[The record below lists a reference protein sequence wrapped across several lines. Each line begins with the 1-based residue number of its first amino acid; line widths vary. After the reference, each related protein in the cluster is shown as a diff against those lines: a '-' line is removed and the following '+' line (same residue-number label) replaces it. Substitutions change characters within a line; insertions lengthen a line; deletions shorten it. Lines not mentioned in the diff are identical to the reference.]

1 MTSRCYFT
9 KMDVTLYPTI
19 IINVSFLV
27 KSKVIL
33 IFVLLYDKNR
43 TEFKK
48 RRNSMKAVVTL
59 SSKNQI
65 AIPKAA
71 RKKLAI
77 GPGDQLILDVERDSL
92 ILKPKPKSYTKHLRG
107 LHKTVW
113 SELNATDY
121 VRKERET
128 WEEK

>member
-1 MTSRCYFT
+1 
-9 KMDVTLYPTI
+9 
-19 IINVSFLV
+19 
-27 KSKVIL
+27 
-33 IFVLLYDKNR
+33 
-43 TEFKK
+43 
-48 RRNSMKAVVTL
+48 MKAVVTL

-77 GPGDQLILDVERDSL
+77 GPGDQLILDIDKDSL

-107 LHKTVW
+107 LHKAIW
-113 SELNATDY
+113 SGLNATDY

-128 WEEK
+128 W

>member
-1 MTSRCYFT
+1 
-9 KMDVTLYPTI
+9 
-19 IINVSFLV
+19 
-27 KSKVIL
+27 
-33 IFVLLYDKNR
+33 
-43 TEFKK
+43 
-48 RRNSMKAVVTL
+48 MKPVVTL

-71 RKKLAI
+71 CKKLAI
-77 GPGDQLILDVERDSL
+77 GPGDQLIVDIEKDSL

-113 SELNATDY
+113 SGVNAADY

-128 WEEK
+128 WEDQ

>member
-1 MTSRCYFT
+1 MQPQIFQVFPCA
-9 KMDVTLYPTI
+9 
-19 IINVSFLV
+19 IINKVSFLV

-77 GPGDQLILDVERDSL
+77 GPGDQLILDIEKDSL

-107 LHKTVW
+107 LHKAVW
-113 SELNATDY
+113 SGVNGTDY
-121 VRKERET
+121 IRKERET
-128 WEEK
+128 WEDQ